1 VQCKKEDQE
10 LDAQLQ
16 EDMMNHTS
24 MDRMYKMRQ
33 ETMKQNGYTASV
45 PE

>member
-16 EDMMNHTS
+16 EVVVNNTS
-24 MDRMYKMRQ
+24 MAGMYKMRQ
-33 ETMKQNGYTASV
+33 ETMKQYGYTAPV